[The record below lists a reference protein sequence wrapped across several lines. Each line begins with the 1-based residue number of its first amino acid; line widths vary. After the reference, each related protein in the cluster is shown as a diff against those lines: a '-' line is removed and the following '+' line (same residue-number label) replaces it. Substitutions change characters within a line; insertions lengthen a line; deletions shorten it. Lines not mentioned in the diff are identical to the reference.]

1 MKLQTRLT
9 ALVSAI
15 IILISAAIGLFAISI
30 TENNEVG
37 RVDSILNSA
46 VNQLG
51 ITQDD
56 PLSLALLLADQS
68 DLKFTVSYISAAREI
83 TALNQSSGDLPEVP
97 VDQDLSAA
105 LSEGITLKT
114 DGLNRIRAVE
124 LPDDEFLVLS
134 VSLAEISAAK
144 SQNVRYLFIFTLVMV
159 LFGTAVSNYLFRR
172 DNELNEVVNSLQ
184 KNQENMREFLGDAS
198 HELRTP
204 LTVIKGYVELLGK
217 NKAAEPARTA
227 EYYERIAH
235 EIERMQSL
243 INDLLFIA
251 ELEDQAPI
259 EPEIINFS
267 REVAHLSNDLKTLQ
281 PSRPIE
287 TKIQPGI
294 LVNISHN
301 YAQQMLANIFANLR
315 RHTPEDSQVLIDLAT
330 AGNKAVLTISDA
342 GSGLPEEVYKSGIQ
356 YFQRFDRSRSRESG
370 GSGLGMT
377 IMKRIIENA
386 NGSIELR
393 QSQFGGLEIK
403 ITLPISRDWWDYW
416 IKIHIMTST
425 YLNSLKNKSEIH
437 IELVCLG
444 NICRSPMAAAVLHNK
459 SRDLTRPKFLV
470 SSSGTSVWH
479 KGEGASPSSVKVWES
494 AGYKYEHVSRPFSM
508 DLFDQRDLIL
518 TMDLTNRSDVL
529 KSARNQAD
537 INKVMMLRSFD
548 PKLISLD
555 TTTPDAEL
563 LQVPDPWG
571 QEITAYREVF
581 QIIDSAIDGLIQ
593 YFKD

>member
-1 MKLQTRLT
+1 MKLQNRLT

-46 VNQLG
+46 VNQLV

-83 TALNQSSGDLPEVP
+83 TALNQSSGDLPGVP

-105 LSEGITLKT
+105 VSEGITLNT
-114 DGLNRIRAVE
+114 NGLNRIRAVK

-144 SQNVRYLFIFTLVMV
+144 SQNIRYLFIFTLVMV

-217 NKAAEPARTA
+217 NQTPDAAKTA

-243 INDLLFIA
+243 INDLLLIA

-267 REVAHLSNDLKTLQ
+267 REVSRLSSDLKTLQ
-281 PSRPIE
+281 TNRPIE
-287 TKIQPGI
+287 TRIEPGI

-330 AGNKAVLTISDA
+330 VGNKAVLTISDA

-386 NGSIELR
+386 NGSIELGK
-393 QSQFGGLEIK
+393 SQFGGLEIR
-403 ITLPISRDWWDYW
+403 ITLPTSRD
-416 IKIHIMTST
+416 
-425 YLNSLKNKSEIH
+425 
-437 IELVCLG
+437 
-444 NICRSPMAAAVLHNK
+444 
-459 SRDLTRPKFLV
+459 
-470 SSSGTSVWH
+470 
-479 KGEGASPSSVKVWES
+479 
-494 AGYKYEHVSRPFSM
+494 
-508 DLFDQRDLIL
+508 
-518 TMDLTNRSDVL
+518 
-529 KSARNQAD
+529 
-537 INKVMMLRSFD
+537 
-548 PKLISLD
+548 
-555 TTTPDAEL
+555 
-563 LQVPDPWG
+563 
-571 QEITAYREVF
+571 
-581 QIIDSAIDGLIQ
+581 
-593 YFKD
+593 

>member
-1 MKLQTRLT
+1 MRLQTRLT

-15 IILISAAIGLFAISI
+15 IVLISAAIGLFAISI

-46 VNQLG
+46 VNQLVT
-51 ITQDD
+51 TQDD

-83 TALNQSSGDLPEVP
+83 TALNQSSGDLLGVP
-97 VDQDLSAA
+97 GDQDLSAA
-105 LSEGITLKT
+105 LSTGITLKT
-114 DGLNRIRAVE
+114 DELNRIRAVE

-204 LTVIKGYVELLGK
+204 LTVIKGYVELLSK
-217 NKAAEPARTA
+217 NQITDVTKAAE
-227 EYYERIAH
+227 YYDRVGH

-243 INDLLFIA
+243 INDLLLIA
-251 ELEDQAPI
+251 ELEDQVPL
-259 EPEIINFS
+259 ETEIINFS
-267 REVAHLSNDLKTLQ
+267 REVAHLSNDLKALQ

-287 TKIQPGI
+287 TKIEPGI

-315 RHTPEDSQVLIDLAT
+315 RHTPEDSQVLIELTT

-386 NGSIELR
+386 NGLIELR
-393 QSQFGGLEIK
+393 KSQFGGLEIK
-403 ITLPISRDWWDYW
+403 ITLPISRD
-416 IKIHIMTST
+416 
-425 YLNSLKNKSEIH
+425 
-437 IELVCLG
+437 
-444 NICRSPMAAAVLHNK
+444 
-459 SRDLTRPKFLV
+459 
-470 SSSGTSVWH
+470 
-479 KGEGASPSSVKVWES
+479 
-494 AGYKYEHVSRPFSM
+494 
-508 DLFDQRDLIL
+508 
-518 TMDLTNRSDVL
+518 
-529 KSARNQAD
+529 
-537 INKVMMLRSFD
+537 
-548 PKLISLD
+548 
-555 TTTPDAEL
+555 
-563 LQVPDPWG
+563 
-571 QEITAYREVF
+571 
-581 QIIDSAIDGLIQ
+581 
-593 YFKD
+593 

>member
-37 RVDSILNSA
+37 RVDSILASA
-46 VNQLG
+46 VNQLVD
-51 ITQDD
+51 TDDD

-83 TALNQSSGDLPEVP
+83 TSLNQSSGDLQGVP
-97 VDQDLSAA
+97 NDQDLSAA
-105 LSEGITLKT
+105 TAEGMTLKT
-114 DGLNRIRAVE
+114 DGPNRIRAIQ

-134 VSLAEISAAK
+134 VSLADIKTAK
-144 SQNVRYLFIFTLVMV
+144 SQNIRYLFLFTLAMV
-159 LFGTAVSNYLFRR
+159 LLGTVVSNYLFRR

-184 KNQENMREFLGDAS
+184 KNQDSMREFLGDAS

-204 LTVIKGYVELLGK
+204 LTVIKGYVELLSK
-217 NKAAEPARTA
+217 NQISDVTKTA
-227 EYYERIAH
+227 EYYGRVSH

-243 INDLLFIA
+243 INDLLLIA
-251 ELEDQAPI
+251 ELEDQTPI
-259 EPEIINFS
+259 ASEIINFS

-281 PSRPIE
+281 PMRPIE
-287 TKIQPGI
+287 TRIEPGI

-315 RHTPEDSQVLIDLAT
+315 RHTPEDSQVLIVLAT

-386 NGSIELR
+386 EGTITLR
-393 QSQFGGLEIK
+393 QSEFGGLEI
-403 ITLPISRDWWDYW
+403 
-416 IKIHIMTST
+416 
-425 YLNSLKNKSEIH
+425 E
-437 IELVCLG
+437 
-444 NICRSPMAAAVLHNK
+444 
-459 SRDLTRPKFLV
+459 
-470 SSSGTSVWH
+470 
-479 KGEGASPSSVKVWES
+479 
-494 AGYKYEHVSRPFSM
+494 
-508 DLFDQRDLIL
+508 
-518 TMDLTNRSDVL
+518 
-529 KSARNQAD
+529 
-537 INKVMMLRSFD
+537 
-548 PKLISLD
+548 ISL
-555 TTTPDAEL
+555 P
-563 LQVPDPWG
+563 VNRG
-571 QEITAYREVF
+571 
-581 QIIDSAIDGLIQ
+581 
-593 YFKD
+593 

>member
-1 MKLQTRLT
+1 MRLQTRLT

-46 VNQLG
+46 VNQLA

-83 TALNQSSGDLPEVP
+83 TALNQSSGDLLGTPGDE
-97 VDQDLSAA
+97 DLSAA

-114 DGLNRIRAVE
+114 DELNRIRAVE
-124 LPDDEFLVLS
+124 LPDNEFLVLS
-134 VSLAEISAAK
+134 VSLAEINTAK
-144 SQNVRYLFIFTLVMV
+144 SQNIRYLFLFTLAMV
-159 LFGTAVSNYLFRR
+159 LLGTAVSNYLFRR

-243 INDLLFIA
+243 INDLLLIA

-287 TKIQPGI
+287 TKIEPGI

-315 RHTPEDSQVLIDLAT
+315 RHTPEDSQVLIDLT
-330 AGNKAVLTISDA
+330 TVGSKAILTISDA

-386 NGSIELR
+386 NGLIELR
-393 QSQFGGLEIK
+393 KSQFGGLEIK
-403 ITLPISRDWWDYW
+403 ITLPISRD
-416 IKIHIMTST
+416 
-425 YLNSLKNKSEIH
+425 
-437 IELVCLG
+437 
-444 NICRSPMAAAVLHNK
+444 
-459 SRDLTRPKFLV
+459 
-470 SSSGTSVWH
+470 
-479 KGEGASPSSVKVWES
+479 
-494 AGYKYEHVSRPFSM
+494 
-508 DLFDQRDLIL
+508 
-518 TMDLTNRSDVL
+518 
-529 KSARNQAD
+529 
-537 INKVMMLRSFD
+537 
-548 PKLISLD
+548 
-555 TTTPDAEL
+555 
-563 LQVPDPWG
+563 
-571 QEITAYREVF
+571 
-581 QIIDSAIDGLIQ
+581 
-593 YFKD
+593 